1 MILDNFYNLKSLTIK
16 KVEFKG
22 VNSVLA
28 LGNEVIDK
36 KEFTKTVTFTEVPR
50 CKCYSENKTN
60 EFKCP
65 NNPKSPN
72 CGTHL
77 STVVVGPGLN
87 PQVENGATVNTLKCK
102 NIVII
107 SAFFLFL

>member
-16 KVEFKG
+16 TVEFKG

-50 CKCYSENKTN
+50 LV
-60 EFKCP
+60 CP
-65 NNPKSPN
+65 QKLIRFGAGSTGSKFLPK
-72 CGTHL
+72 
-77 STVVVGPGLN
+77 
-87 PQVENGATVNTLKCK
+87 
-102 NIVII
+102 IY
-107 SAFFLFL
+107 F